1 MKSKFE
7 KAMDMSDEQ
16 FRRLFGYTKK
26 TIATMVD
33 ILREAY
39 AAKHKRRG
47 RHSKLDVADMLMLAC
62 KYWREY
68 VTFFS
73 LANEFGVAE
82 STAHDITVWVEN
94 VLIKS
99 GRFGLPGKKKLLT
112 GENLEVIL
120 VDVTESPVE
129 RPKHRQ
135 KRWYS
140 GKKKRHTIK
149 TQIVICA
156 KTQVIIA
163 IFIDCGSTHDF
174 KMWKKSIGVKVVKH
188 IKIQADSG
196 YQGIDKLHKNSETPK
211 KKSKS
216 HSLTKDEKANNHSI
230 GSERITVEHVNGRLK
245 RLHILAE
252 RYRNRRKRFGLRMS
266 LFCGLHNHELANR

>member
-7 KAMDMSDEQ
+7 KAMEMSDEQ

-82 STAHDITVWVEN
+82 STAHDITIWVEN

-99 GRFGLPGKKKLLT
+99 GKFGLAGKK
-112 GENLEVIL
+112 N
-120 VDVTESPVE
+120 
-129 RPKHRQ
+129 
-135 KRWYS
+135 
-140 GKKKRHTIK
+140 
-149 TQIVICA
+149 C
-156 KTQVIIA
+156 
-163 IFIDCGSTHDF
+163 
-174 KMWKKSIGVKVVKH
+174 
-188 IKIQADSG
+188 
-196 YQGIDKLHKNSETPK
+196 
-211 KKSKS
+211 
-216 HSLTKDEKANNHSI
+216 
-230 GSERITVEHVNGRLK
+230 
-245 RLHILAE
+245 
-252 RYRNRRKRFGLRMS
+252 
-266 LFCGLHNHELANR
+266 